1 MYNRYLEVSRRQ
13 QFLSNLKFNLNNKK
27 IISESLCSSLL
38 AFYLIDQFVK
48 FYDDLLLN
56 WIERLFCQS
65 QLWRMIAADY

>member
-27 IISESLCSSLL
+27 IISESLYSSLL